1 MRCQVGD
8 RQLLHRNAPM
18 PPCLPRANRIVRPGR
33 LFHAILV
40 LALGLTGP
48 ARAAQPSLLP
58 DTAYVQ
64 AGAGDNVAS
73 GTIGV
78 TWDLPWHYE
87 NDWGLWE
94 GYLDLSLGRWHIPGG
109 GIRSAH
115 RDVTQVGITPV
126 IRLRPAGWNH
136 FFLEAGIGA
145 NWIFP
150 IYQNDSRQ
158 FSTTF
163 NFGDHL
169 GAGWQFG
176 PSGNQEL
183 TLRLQHFSNAG
194 IKHPNPG
201 ENFVQLRYARRF

>member
-1 MRCQVGD
+1 MGCRDGEHKLIQ
-8 RQLLHRNAPM
+8 RNVPM
-18 PPCLPRANRIVRPGR
+18 QPCLQPVIRIVRQGR
-33 LFHAILV
+33 LLNAILV
-40 LALGLTGP
+40 AAFGLTGL
-48 ARAAQPSLLP
+48 AGAGEPSLLP

-73 GTIGV
+73 GTFGV
-78 TWDLPWHYE
+78 TWDLPWRHE
-87 NDWGLWE
+87 NDWGVWE
-94 GYLDLSLGRWHIPGG
+94 GYLDLSLGRWHMSGG
-109 GIRSAH
+109 GIRSGH
-115 RDVTQVGITPV
+115 DDVTQVGITPV
-126 IRLRPAGWNH
+126 IRLRPTGWNH
-136 FFLEAGIGA
+136 FFLEAGIGV

-169 GAGWQFG
+169 AAGWQFG
-176 PSGNQEL
+176 ASGNQEL

>member
-1 MRCQVGD
+1 MQ
-8 RQLLHRNAPM
+8 
-18 PPCLPRANRIVRPGR
+18 PCLPPSIRIPRR
-33 LFHAILV
+33 SHAIPTIL
-40 LALGLTGP
+40 LAV
-48 ARAAQPSLLP
+48 AALAGRTCAGELLREP

-73 GTIGV
+73 GTVGV
-78 TWDLPWHYE
+78 TWDLPWRHE

-94 GYLDLSLGRWHIPGG
+94 AYLDLSLGRWHVSSGRAKSG
-109 GIRSAH
+109 HGN
-115 RDVTQVGITPV
+115 VTQVGITPA
-126 IRLRPAGWNH
+126 IRLRPTGWNH
-136 FFLEAGIGA
+136 FFVEAGIGA

-150 IYQNDSRQ
+150 VYQNDPHQ

-169 GAGWQFG
+169 AAGWQFG
-176 PSGNQEL
+176 PSGEQEL

>member
-1 MRCQVGD
+1 
-8 RQLLHRNAPM
+8 LSS
-18 PPCLPRANRIVRPGR
+18 PRIPQRGR
-33 LFHAILV
+33 VIQAILLGV
-40 LALGLTGP
+40 VALAGSASAGELL
-48 ARAAQPSLLP
+48 RAP

-73 GTIGV
+73 GTVGV
-78 TWDLPWHYE
+78 TWDLPWRHE
-87 NDWGLWE
+87 SAWGLWE
-94 GYLDLSLGRWHIPGG
+94 GYLDLSLGRWHVSSGR
-109 GIRSAH
+109 GISGH
-115 RDVTQVGITPV
+115 DNVTQVGITPV
-126 IRLRPAGWNH
+126 IRLRPTGWNH
-136 FFLEAGIGA
+136 FFVEAGIGA

-150 IYQNDSRQ
+150 IYQNGSHQ

-169 GAGWQFG
+169 AAGWRFG
-176 PSGNQEL
+176 ALGEQEL